1 MRLLNF
7 QIFIFST
14 TSINPISYQ
23 PLSQPTKFWRFPTM
37 REPHARMLIIQKI
50 DWSHKLNYMWIKF
63 NFRLILLYLFFEISF
78 LHRHNQIK
86 LGFYHRSKKLGSL
99 PFLSSGLPDL
109 RNTLQLLLQLLWL
122 IFLVLSRYRFCQCW
136 KSITYQ
142 GKKRK
147 KRSKG
152 KEYVLFNE
160 ICEIYLHDCTNAI
173 FFLL

>member
-78 LHRHNQIK
+78 LQ
-86 LGFYHRSKKLGSL
+86 
-99 PFLSSGLPDL
+99 
-109 RNTLQLLLQLLWL
+109 T
-122 IFLVLSRYRFCQCW
+122 
-136 KSITYQ
+136 
-142 GKKRK
+142 
-147 KRSKG
+147 
-152 KEYVLFNE
+152 
-160 ICEIYLHDCTNAI
+160 
-173 FFLL
+173 